1 MDHPTREEL
10 EILKD
15 QRFLLI
21 KQTLSD
27 KIITQ
32 LSMIERLLKDELK
45 NSKFK
50 FPDQTFLKAGK
61 ISKGENYR
69 SLPYYLLD
77 YPRLFTQEAVFA
89 YRTMLWWGNEFSCT
103 LHIGGSPLQEC
114 AEKLKTNLAQE
125 KRLYFCISNNPWEYH
140 FEESNYKPI
149 ASITEKT
156 ITDQIKK
163 YDFIKISNKIS
174 LDSWDQFGDFSLTT
188 LKRFLKLI
196 N

>member
-10 EILKD
+10 EVLKD

-21 KQTLSD
+21 KQSLSN
-27 KIITQ
+27 KVIAQ
-32 LSMIERLLKDELK
+32 LSMIERLLKDEIEK
-45 NSKFK
+45 SNFR

-77 YPRLFTQEAVFA
+77 YPRLFTHEAVFA

-103 LHIGGSPLQEC
+103 LHIGGRPLDEC
-114 AEKLKTNLAQE
+114 AEKLKARLPQE

-140 FEESNYKPI
+140 FEESNYEPI
-149 ASITEKT
+149 ESITVKT
-156 ITDQIKK
+156 ITDQINKH
-163 YDFIKISNKIS
+163 DFIKISDKIS
-174 LDSWDQFGDFSLTT
+174 LDNWDQFGDFSLTT

-196 N
+196 D